1 MVLDMNDLVLWHNPR
16 CSKSRETLA
25 LLREHGVEPRIV
37 EYLKTPPDAGELS
50 HVLDLLGIEPRDLM
64 RHKEAPY
71 QALGLDNPTLDRD
84 TLIAAMV
91 ANPVLIER
99 PVAIRGNRA
108 AIGRPPER
116 VLDLLPD

>member
-1 MVLDMNDLVLWHNPR
+1 MNDLVLWHNPR

-25 LLREHGVEPRIV
+25 LLRAHGVEPRIV
-37 EYLKTPPDAGELS
+37 EYLKTPPDTDELA
-50 HVLDLLGIEPRDLM
+50 HVLDLLGLQPRELM
-64 RHKEAPY
+64 RHQEDPY
-71 QALGLDNPTLDRD
+71 QALGLDDPTLGRD
-84 TLIAAMV
+84 ALIAAMV